1 MNLKLALA
9 VVVSALALNAMAASV
24 DVDGIQVED
33 TATVAG
39 TQLTLNGVGTR
50 HKGSLKMYVAALYL
64 EKKTSNTAEVFNQS
78 GPKRL
83 SLTMVRNVEAGE
95 LGRLFTHQIIANSDK
110 AIILRLAPQL
120 RRMGEMFAQQKKVLI
135 EDSIMI
141 DWVPGTGTVI
151 TIQDK
156 MQIEP
161 FKEPEFYK
169 AMLSIWLGNS
179 PAEKPLK
186 NALLGLP

>member
-120 RRMGEMFAQQKKVLI
+120 RRMGEMFVQQKKVLI

>member
-1 MNLKLALA
+1 M
-9 VVVSALALNAMAASV
+9 
-24 DVDGIQVED
+24 
-33 TATVAG
+33 
-39 TQLTLNGVGTR
+39 TLNGVGTR

>member
-24 DVDGIQVED
+24 EVDGIQVED

>member
-33 TATVAG
+33 KATVAG

>member
-9 VVVSALALNAMAASV
+9 VVVSVLALNAMAASV

>member
-1 MNLKLALA
+1 MNMKLALA
-9 VVVSALALNAMAASV
+9 VFVSVLALNAMAASV

>member
-169 AMLSIWLGNS
+169 AMLSIWLG
-179 PAEKPLK
+179 
-186 NALLGLP
+186 LP